1 MSKKWLT
8 GPLAALL
15 LVAAASA
22 ATAANTII
30 LPRAGQVGI
39 GAQGSSIRK
48 DVYE

>member
-1 MSKKWLT
+1 MSKQWLT

-15 LVAAASA
+15 LLVAVSA

-39 GAQGSSIRK
+39 GL
-48 DVYE
+48 